1 MKKISGFVNFLNKNS
16 PIHLISLVLLP
27 IAFMFFK
34 IILFL
39 SHVISEEIFFI
50 FDFKYFIFIK
60 PFESFP
66 APINCGESN
75 DPTILKLPLINP
87 EKDSK
92 IFFVSGDILKILKL
106 FKAISESII
115 LLSL

>member
-1 MKKISGFVNFLNKNS
+1 MKKISGFVIFLNKNS
-16 PIHLISLVLLP
+16 PIHLISLFLLS
-27 IAFMFFK
+27 IAFIFFK

-39 SHVISEEIFFI
+39 LHVISEEISFI

-60 PFESFP
+60 PFENFP

-75 DPTILKLPLINP
+75 APTILKLPLIIP

-92 IFFVSGDILKILKL
+92 IFFVSGDIFKTLKL
-106 FKAISESII
+106 FKVTSESII